1 MEWKSVK
8 ATEHKEAL
16 SVVES
21 PSTHYLWNQKNLMEK
36 QQRQTKLLFF
46 PSYLLYV
53 TITTE
58 ILGEMEFWSQPLQ
71 LYLPL
76 NK

>member
-1 MEWKSVK
+1 MEWKSAK
-8 ATEHKEAL
+8 ATEHKEDW

-21 PSTHYLWNQKNLMEK
+21 PSTYYLWNQKNLMEN
-36 QQRQTKLLFF
+36 QQRQIKLLLSL
-46 PSYLLYV
+46 SYLLYV
-53 TITTE
+53 TITAE

-71 LYLPL
+71 LYFSL